1 MALDLEILGK
11 KLRRYR
17 EQFEFSISEIANAS
31 GISAER
37 LVAFEKGER
46 FPTGDDIL
54 ILSDVYKCD
63 YKFFVSNERLAPF
76 EQTDVLFRRFGNA
89 FSKKDRWAVQEFLY
103 LSDNELFLQRALN
116 KSDPKIFAF
125 TKTGTNFKR
134 HGAHAAD
141 QLRRFLGY
149 SDHQV
154 PRNVFEDFRSLG
166 IHVFRKRLDNSN
178 ISGLYVKHPVA
189 GNCILIDYSEDVY
202 RQRFSAAHEAA
213 HTILDADEEVL
224 VSFIKHQSDYRE
236 IRANAFASHFLMP
249 PAFLRSLPEPQRWDT
264 EKALHWAN
272 ELRVS
277 TEALSI
283 ALIQARLIDA
293 KTQKIIKA
301 VRVPRKNKVDPELP
315 LTLAPRSHE
324 RKEGMLK
331 RGLSDYYVRLCS
343 DAYREGVV
351 SVERLAELLLL
362 QGESELRELA
372 ELYGVMLFYGD

>member
-1 MALDLEILGK
+1 MALDLELFGK

-17 EQFEFSISEIANAS
+17 EQFELSISEIASAS
-31 GISAER
+31 GISVQR
-37 LVAFEKGER
+37 LTAFETGR
-46 FPTGDDIL
+46 QSPTGDDIL

-76 EQTDVLFRRFGNA
+76 EQTEVLFRRFGND

-103 LSDNELFLQRALN
+103 LSDNEFFLQRALS
-116 KSDPKIFAF
+116 KPDPKIFAF
-125 TKTGTNFKR
+125 TKTGPNFKG
-134 HGAHAAD
+134 HGKRAAD
-141 QLRRFLGY
+141 ELRKFLGY
-149 SDHQV
+149 SDNQV

-166 IHVFRKRLDNSN
+166 IHVFRRILDNSN

-213 HTILDADEEVL
+213 HTILDTDEEVL
-224 VSFIKHQSDYRE
+224 VSFIQHQGDLRE
-236 IRANAFASHFLMP
+236 IRANTFASHFLMP

-264 EKALHWAN
+264 KKAIHWAN

-283 ALIQARLIDA
+283 ALLQAGLIDA
-293 KTQKIIKA
+293 KTQRMIKA
-301 VRVPRKNKVDPELP
+301 VRVPRKDKVDPELP
-315 LTLAPRSHE
+315 LNLAPRSRQ
-324 RKEGMLK
+324 RKEGMLT

-343 DAYREGVV
+343 DAYRQGVV
-351 SVERLAELLLL
+351 SAERLGELLLVRD
-362 QGESELRELA
+362 ESELREMA
-372 ELYGVMLFYGD
+372 ELYGVLLYYGD